1 MLFKEGKTHFME
13 VYKESNR
20 RLIRVQDR
28 AVKNKREESF
38 SSFATSSVET
48 EAAARGEYLSQKPGI
63 SNIWIFCI
71 LGKCLISKVI
81 RSPHSISDAIE
92 IEMEWFQTIRN
103 QNLRW

>member
-38 SSFATSSVET
+38 SSFATSSVEA
-48 EAAARGEYLSQKPGI
+48 EAAARGE
-63 SNIWIFCI
+63 
-71 LGKCLISKVI
+71 
-81 RSPHSISDAIE
+81 
-92 IEMEWFQTIRN
+92 
-103 QNLRW
+103 